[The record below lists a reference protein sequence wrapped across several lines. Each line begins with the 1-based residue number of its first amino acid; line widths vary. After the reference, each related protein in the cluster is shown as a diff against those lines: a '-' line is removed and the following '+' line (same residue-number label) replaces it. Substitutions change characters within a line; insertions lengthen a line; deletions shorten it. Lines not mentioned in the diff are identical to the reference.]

1 MSGNT
6 MDKAI
11 ELAKKATDADE
22 NRDYEEALQNYEH
35 AIQYFLHALKYEVH
49 GDKAKESVRSK
60 IKSYL
65 ERAESLKAHL
75 KKEKNKKNKKMVEG
89 GSSKKS
95 GGKKKQSGDKK
106 DGGGASKDSGSDDSD
121 DEDTKKMKGQLQGAI
136 VSDKPNVKWSDVA
149 GLELAKQA
157 LQESVILPV
166 KFPELFDDKYRKP
179 WKGILLYGPPGTG
192 KSYLAKAVATEA
204 DSTFFSISSADLM
217 SKYVGES
224 ERLVKQL
231 FEMARDN
238 KPAIIFIDEVDSMCG
253 SRDSGTASEASNRV
267 KTEFLVQMQGV
278 GSNNDGILILGATN
292 VPWKLDSAIRRRF
305 EKRIYIPLPDENS
318 RKRLIELHLGDTPND
333 LTDADRAKLAKMTPM
348 YSGADIGIAVKEA
361 LMEPIRSFQRA
372 THFKYVMNT
381 VDGVPYYD
389 FLTPCSPADKD
400 GRPMTWREVPSGK
413 LIPPKVST
421 RDFEAAFG
429 RSRPSVN
436 NADLE
441 QCEQFTKDFGQE
453 G

>member
-1 MSGNT
+1 MP
-6 MDKAI
+6 I
-11 ELAKKATDADE
+11 
-22 NRDYEEALQNYEH
+22 ALFNPCNSLMLDTL
-35 AIQYFLHALKYEVH
+35 FNALF
-49 GDKAKESVRSK
+49 
-60 IKSYL
+60 YL
-65 ERAESLKAHL
+65 
-75 KKEKNKKNKKMVEG
+75 MPT
-89 GSSKKS
+89 
-95 GGKKKQSGDKK
+95 Q
-106 DGGGASKDSGSDDSD
+106 
-121 DEDTKKMKGQLQGAI
+121 
-136 VSDKPNVKWSDVA
+136 
-149 GLELAKQA
+149 
-157 LQESVILPV
+157 
-166 KFPELFDDKYRKP
+166 
-179 WKGILLYGPPGTG
+179 PPGTG

-231 FEMARDN
+231 FEMARTN

-278 GSNNDGILILGATN
+278 GSNNDGLLILGATN

-333 LTDADRAKLAKMTPM
+333 LTDIDRAALAKMTNM

-372 THFKYVMNT
+372 THFKYVPKD
-381 VDGVPYYD
+381 VDGTPYYD
-389 FLTPCSPADKD
+389 FLTPCSPADPK

-413 LIPPKVST
+413 LIAPNVSK
-421 RDFEAAFG
+421 RDFEVAFA

-436 NADLE
+436 DADLE
-441 QCEQFTKDFGQE
+441 QCEKFTKDFGQE

>member
-1 MSGNT
+1 VKVTIKLSRL
-6 MDKAI
+6 D
-11 ELAKKATDADE
+11 
-22 NRDYEEALQNYEH
+22 
-35 AIQYFLHALKYEVH
+35 EVH
-49 GDKAKESVRSK
+49 GEKAKDSVRSK

-75 KKEKNKKNKKMVEG
+75 KREKKKKGKMVEG
-89 GSSKKS
+89 GSSSKKS
-95 GGKKKQSGDKK
+95 SSSGDKK
-106 DGGGASKDSGSDDSD
+106 SSKKDGASKGSDSSDND
-121 DEDTKKMKGQLQGAI
+121 DEDDEEKKKLKGQLQGAI
-136 VSDKPNVKWSDVA
+136 VTEKPNVKWSDVA
-149 GLELAKQA
+149 GLEGAKQA

-166 KFPELFDDKYRKP
+166 KFPELFDSKYRKP
-179 WKGILLYGPPGTG
+179 WRGILLYGPPGTG

-224 ERLVKQL
+224 ERLVKEL
-231 FEMARDN
+231 FEMARAN

-253 SRDSGTASEASNRV
+253 SRDSGSASEASNRV

-278 GSNNDGILILGATN
+278 GVDNEGILVLGATN

-305 EKRIYIPLPDENS
+305 EKRIYISLPDES
-318 RKRLIELHLGDTPND
+318 GRKRLIQLHLGDTPNT
-333 LTDADRAKLAKMTPM
+333 LTDSDVTSLAKKTTM

-372 THFKYVMNT
+372 THFKYVPKV
-381 VDGVPYYD
+381 VDGVRYD
-389 FLTPCSPADKD
+389 DYLTPCSPAD
-400 GRPMTWREVPSGK
+400 PNAMAMTWREIPSGK
-413 LIPPKVST
+413 LIPPDVKRT
-421 RDFEAAFG
+421 DFEVAFA

-436 NADLE
+436 DADLE
-441 QCEQFTKDFGQE
+441 QNEKFTAEFGQE